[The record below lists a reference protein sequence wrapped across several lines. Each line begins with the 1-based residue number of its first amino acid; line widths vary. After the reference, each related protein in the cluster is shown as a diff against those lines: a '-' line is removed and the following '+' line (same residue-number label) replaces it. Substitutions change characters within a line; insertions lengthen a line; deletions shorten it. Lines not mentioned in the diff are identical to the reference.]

1 MRKPKA
7 TIKVTPLLKE
17 FAWRIES
24 VKSFFTG
31 KKPLITRET
40 ANSAMSNKKYD
51 SSKIK
56 GFLSYNFIDFD
67 DTINKYVNWFLADQ

>member
-24 VKSFFTG
+24 VKSFFT
-31 KKPLITRET
+31 E
-40 ANSAMSNKKYD
+40 NH
-51 SSKIK
+51 
-56 GFLSYNFIDFD
+56 
-67 DTINKYVNWFLADQ
+67 